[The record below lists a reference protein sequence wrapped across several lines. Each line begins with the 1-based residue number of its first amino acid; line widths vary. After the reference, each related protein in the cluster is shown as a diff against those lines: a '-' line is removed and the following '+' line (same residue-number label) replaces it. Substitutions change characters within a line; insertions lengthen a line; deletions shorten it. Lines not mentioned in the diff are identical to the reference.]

1 MTYNKMNI
9 LTFDIEE
16 WFHLLNNESTKT
28 ELDWQK
34 YEPRIVQNMEK
45 IFKILEDTN
54 TKASFFV
61 LGWIAE
67 KYPNV
72 VREICDRGYE
82 IGSHTT
88 FHQLVYNQDRNS
100 FFQDVDRSI
109 KTLEDISGKKI
120 KMFRAPGFSITE
132 ENLWAFE
139 VLHELGIEIDS
150 SVFPASRAHGGMPK
164 YGLAQPSVLK
174 YKGAQ
179 LKELPINTTS
189 IFNTPLIFSGGGYF
203 RLLPYPVIKHLTKS
217 SDYIMSYFHPRD
229 FDFNQPLIKELSIQR
244 KFKSY
249 VGLKHAEMKLRK
261 WTTDFEFVDIKKAND
276 TINWN
281 NVKTVEL

>member
-1 MTYNKMNI
+1 MNI

-28 ELDWQK
+28 ERDWQK
-34 YEPRIVQNMEK
+34 YEPRIVQNMQK

-82 IGSHTT
+82 IGSHTN

-164 YGLAQPSVLK
+164 YGVAQPSVLK

-217 SDYIMSYFHPRD
+217 SDYVMSYFHPRD

-249 VGLKHAEMKLRK
+249 VGLKNAEMKLRK
-261 WTTDFEFVDIKKAND
+261 WITDFEFVDIKKAND

>member
-1 MTYNKMNI
+1 MNI

-28 ELDWQK
+28 ERDWQK
-34 YEPRIVQNMEK
+34 YEPRIVQNMQK
-45 IFKILEDTN
+45 IFKILEDSN

-82 IGSHTT
+82 IGSHTDL
-88 FHQLVYNQDRNS
+88 HQLVYNQDRES
-100 FFQDVDRSI
+100 FFQDVDRSV

-120 KMFRAPGFSITE
+120 RMFRAPGFSITE
-132 ENLWAFE
+132 ESLWAFE

-150 SVFPASRAHGGMPK
+150 SIFPAGRSHGGLK
-164 YGLAQPSVLK
+164 SYGTAQPSILE
-174 YKGAQ
+174 YNGFR
-179 LKELPINTTS
+179 LKEFPINTKPFLKHS
-189 IFNTPLIFSGGGYF
+189 IIFSGGGYF
-203 RLLPYPVIKHLTKS
+203 RLLPYNLIKNYTKE
-217 SDYIMSYFHPRD
+217 SDYVMSYFHPRD
-229 FDFNQPLIKELSIQR
+229 FDYEQPMIRDLSVSR

-249 VGLKHAEMKLRK
+249 VGLKNAEKKLTNWLR
-261 WTTDFEFVDIKKAND
+261 DFQFIDINKADNL
-276 TINWN
+276 INWN
-281 NVKTVEL
+281 KVKVIKL

>member
-1 MTYNKMNI
+1 MNI

-28 ELDWQK
+28 ERDWQK

-82 IGSHTT
+82 IGSHTN

-164 YGLAQPSVLK
+164 YGVAQPSVLK

-217 SDYIMSYFHPRD
+217 SDYVMSYFHPRD

-249 VGLKHAEMKLRK
+249 VGLKNAEIKLRK
-261 WTTDFEFVDIKKAND
+261 WITDFEFVDINKAND